1 MEIGFPPKTQ
11 VLVRIIPSP
20 VALEFSLWLAT
31 MNTTRSIIVGSSD
44 EGLYWLNNDTSE
56 IVDKQMG
63 IENGTINT
71 NITDT
76 GRNEGLAQ
84 AEIAVLGAILCMAL
98 LGNLIVIVVLMY
110 KKRKLSRMQMFII
123 HLAVLPQLVMDIT
136 FKFDGNN
143 FLCKLVKYMQVG
155 TMYSSTYVLI
165 MTALDRYLAIC
176 HPLNS
181 QIWTRKRVHVMAA
194 IAWILSAIFSLPQLF
209 IFSYKQRFDG
219 VYDCMDNFD
228 LQKQFW
234 TLQAYVTWIFISV
247 YAVPFV
253 ILTIC
258 YTKICHVVWVSVN
271 AKETHNAVH
280 RKTQS
285 RNGSSR
291 YHTVETVTNPRA
303 HSKKMIKSKIKTV
316 KLTLT
321 VVICFI
327 VCWAPFFI
335 TQMWSAFDM
344 NAPYF
349 TSHIMAIATL
359 LASLNSCTN
368 PWIYLAFSNKLC
380 NRRKPTSMKT
390 WMSTAN
396 TYMSETER
404 DHLRMR
410 QLNPENMSLSL
421 SRSFND

>member
-1 MEIGFPPKTQ
+1 MTYKVPLTFLHQK
-11 VLVRIIPSP
+11 
-20 VALEFSLWLAT
+20 EFSLWLAT

-63 IENGTINT
+63 IENGTLNT

-194 IAWILSAIFSLPQLF
+194 IAWILSAIFTLPQLF

-303 HSKKMIKSKIKTV
+303 HSKKMSKSKIKTV

>member
-1 MEIGFPPKTQ
+1 
-11 VLVRIIPSP
+11 
-20 VALEFSLWLAT
+20 
-31 MNTTRSIIVGSSD
+31 MNPTPSIIVGSSN
-44 EGLYWLNNDTSE
+44 ESHYWLTNDMSE
-56 IVDKQMG
+56 IA
-63 IENGTINT
+63 ENQIDDANGSHNV
-71 NITDT
+71 NVTDNE
-76 GRNEGLAQ
+76 RNEGLAQ

-110 KKRKLSRMQMFII
+110 RKRKLSRMQMFII
-123 HLAVLPQLVMDIT
+123 HLAVADISVALFQVLPQIVMDIT
-136 FKFDGNN
+136 FLYNIYN

-165 MTALDRYLAIC
+165 MTALDRYMSIC
-176 HPLNS
+176 NPLSS
-181 QIWTRKRVHVMAA
+181 QTWTRKRVHVMAA

-209 IFSYKQRFDG
+209 IFSYKQRLDG

-234 TLQAYVTWIFISV
+234 TLQVYVTWIFISV

-258 YTKICHVVWVSVN
+258 YIKICHVVWVSVN
-271 AKETHNAVH
+271 SKETYNAVK
-280 RKTQS
+280 RKTHYK
-285 RNGSSR
+285 NGSSP
-291 YHTVETVTNPRA
+291 YHTEETVTKPRA
-303 HSKKMIKSKIKTV
+303 HSKKMSKSKIKTV

-321 VVICFI
+321 VVICII

-335 TQMWSAFDM
+335 TQLWSAFDM

-368 PWIYLAFSNKLC
+368 PWIYFAFSDKLC
-380 NRRKPTSMKT
+380 KKRKPTTMKT

-404 DHLRMR
+404 DYLRMC
-410 QLNPENMSLSL
+410 QLNPDNTSLSL